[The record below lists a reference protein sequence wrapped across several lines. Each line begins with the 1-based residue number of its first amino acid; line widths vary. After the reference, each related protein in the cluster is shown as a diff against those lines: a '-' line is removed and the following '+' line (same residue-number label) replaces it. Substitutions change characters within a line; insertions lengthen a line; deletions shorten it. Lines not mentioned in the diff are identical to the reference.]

1 MDRFPVLQG
10 SSATMYPSAPV
21 RRQSR
26 RHLDKVIG
34 LSLVVA
40 LIAWRSPAPSARA
53 DNRTTAGFSI
63 AFEDEVSAYR
73 DTSVFVMP
81 NAPLQIRVIG
91 GPSGEYS
98 IKTDGGQLTR
108 RGPRRWQWA
117 AAAQPGLF
125 KLEVRSPAGTD
136 TITLRAFVMV
146 PAAAVKDGYLN
157 GYRIGTYPD
166 QPSNGNP
173 LYRAP
178 RGFIE
183 VTKQNQDTR
192 VSPHFRL
199 RQFLC
204 KQEPV
209 AHFPKYVV
217 LEERLILNLENILE
231 QVGARGFDADT
242 LHVMSGYRTPYYN
255 SALGDVRYSMHQ
267 FGGAA
272 DIFVDRHDRGV
283 MDDLTRDG
291 RVDLQDARYLHDL
304 IDVMLMRPLFSKF
317 EGGMGFYPATRAH
330 PPFVHVDIRGNRA
343 RWRG

>member
-1 MDRFPVLQG
+1 MQTDALVSRRSRRRLNAVGVGLVAALSAWRPPV
-10 SSATMYPSAPV
+10 PSAEAV
-21 RRQSR
+21 DR
-26 RHLDKVIG
+26 V
-34 LSLVVA
+34 
-40 LIAWRSPAPSARA
+40 
-53 DNRTTAGFSI
+53 TAGFSI
-63 AFEDEVSAYR
+63 GFEDEESAYR

-81 NAPLQIRVIG
+81 NAALQIRAIG

-98 IKTDGGQLTR
+98 IETEDGQLTR
-108 RGPRRWQWA
+108 RGLRWWQWDA
-117 AAAQPGLF
+117 PDKPGLF
-125 KLEVRSPAGTD
+125 KLEVKGPTDTD

-146 PAAAVKDGYLN
+146 PAVAIKDGYLN

-183 VTKQNQDTR
+183 VTKENQDTR

-217 LEERLILNLENILE
+217 LEERLILNLESILE
-231 QVGARGFDADT
+231 RVVARGFDADT

-255 SALGDVRYSMHQ
+255 GVLRDVRYSMHQ

-272 DIFVDRHDRGV
+272 DIFVDRQSKGV

-291 RVDLQDARYLHDL
+291 RIDLQDARYLHDL
-304 IDVMLMRPLFSKF
+304 IDEMLLRPLFRRF

-330 PPFVHVDIRGNRA
+330 PPFVHVDVRGSRA
-343 RWRG
+343 RWQG